1 MLEEQRKK
9 ETIQRCTNVSHIFA
23 VSASHILAYLL
34 RRRVRGR
41 KPFRSGARATSVSTL
56 QDRRVTGTQCLS
68 PSVVIAAEALTEFI
82 CNIMTLEDKRYA
94 AHLHHGCWRCQCTR
108 LRCFPSSDSPSRQVS
123 ADVARVY
130 RENVQNICAALIF
143 SLFF

>member
-9 ETIQRCTNVSHIFA
+9 EAIQRCTNVSHIFA
-23 VSASHILAYLL
+23 VNASHILAYLL

-56 QDRRVTGTQCLS
+56 QDRRVTGTQRLS

-82 CNIMTLEDKRYA
+82 CNITTLEDKRWVPVTQRICSMDTGA
-94 AHLHHGCWRCQCTR
+94 ARAPDAFLPRIR
-108 LRCFPSSDSPSRQVS
+108 LRDR
-123 ADVARVY
+123 
-130 RENVQNICAALIF
+130 
-143 SLFF
+143 